1 MPRTT
6 DIRKYPPEFALLLS
20 EAAKGPVPI
29 PDPKPWGLR
38 GYLQAYLRALELE
51 EGPRAELARSLQVIS
66 RNTGDPTDPD
76 PRKHGPHVLIQKRSD
91 SIYARRIAAA
101 IGKTAQTDVA
111 EAGSDFLKRLSAT
124 TPTE

>member
-51 EGPRAELARSLQVIS
+51 DGPRAELARSLQVIS
-66 RNTGDPTDPD
+66 RNTGDPADPD
-76 PRKHGPHVLIQKRSD
+76 PRKHGPHVLVQKRSD

-101 IGKTAQTDVA
+101 IGKDAAADA
-111 EAGSDFLKRLSAT
+111 SEAGSDFLKRLGASLET
-124 TPTE
+124 K